1 MSRSAPVHTCGMT
14 LIELTVAMAIGAFL
28 TIGALTVFTQGQS
41 AYRANESIARLQER
55 ARLALP
61 PLETDLRMAGY
72 FGLTT
77 RSSDIANRA
86 SPARPTP
93 PNLAVGNDCAN
104 NWSIHLD
111 AAVAGTNNGFAWA
124 GCAPYRQAQP
134 GADTLVVR
142 RASAGSTPP
151 DDLSRGML
159 YVNTARFGAGYI
171 FVGGAALPHF
181 PASAVSRS
189 YQLTVRGYY
198 VSQHSSLDMPG
209 NPVPSLRVKTLTGG
223 SLGPRITDREVMPGV
238 EDLQVQFGVDTDR
251 AGQTGWGSVDR
262 YVHPGDPM
270 LDAAD
275 PAYLREARVLA
286 VRVWVRVRAE
296 RPEQGY
302 RNTTEYNYADR
313 HRPATNDPFRRTVVT
328 KTVLL
333 RNARSAS

>member
-1 MSRSAPVHTCGMT
+1 MPPRRRRTIGWNFCGTSRARVARYTDSLFGSCRDEPFGTCAHLRHDADRIDGRHGDRR
-14 LIELTVAMAIGAFL
+14 LL

-86 SPARPTP
+86 SPARPTTA
-93 PNLAVGNDCAN
+93 NLAVGNDCAN

-171 FVGGAALPHF
+171 LRRRRSGCRI
-181 PASAVSRS
+181 SR
-189 YQLTVRGYY
+189 RPPC
-198 VSQHSSLDMPG
+198 H
-209 NPVPSLRVKTLTGG
+209 
-223 SLGPRITDREVMPGV
+223 GP
-238 EDLQVQFGVDTDR
+238 
-251 AGQTGWGSVDR
+251 
-262 YVHPGDPM
+262 
-270 LDAAD
+270 
-275 PAYLREARVLA
+275 
-286 VRVWVRVRAE
+286 
-296 RPEQGY
+296 
-302 RNTTEYNYADR
+302 
-313 HRPATNDPFRRTVVT
+313 TN
-328 KTVLL
+328 
-333 RNARSAS
+333 

>member
-1 MSRSAPVHTCGMT
+1 
-14 LIELTVAMAIGAFL
+14 
-28 TIGALTVFTQGQS
+28 
-41 AYRANESIARLQER
+41 
-55 ARLALP
+55 
-61 PLETDLRMAGY
+61 
-72 FGLTT
+72 
-77 RSSDIANRA
+77 
-86 SPARPTP
+86 
-93 PNLAVGNDCAN
+93 
-104 NWSIHLD
+104 
-111 AAVAGTNNGFAWA
+111 
-124 GCAPYRQAQP
+124 
-134 GADTLVVR
+134 
-142 RASAGSTPP
+142 
-151 DDLSRGML
+151 
-159 YVNTARFGAGYI
+159 
-171 FVGGAALPHF
+171 
-181 PASAVSRS
+181 
-189 YQLTVRGYY
+189 
-198 VSQHSSLDMPG
+198 MPG